1 MPLEENALT
10 LLSIIK
16 EELEITI
23 TDNDSIL
30 ERYINAASEF
40 ILKYVERD
48 LIRKTYTDERYV
60 GTDSTLLYLDN
71 YPVESI
77 TSIFIDDYELDE
89 TDGDYEITES
99 DKEIGKL
106 YRQAIWP
113 ATSKIYGD
121 LTATAYNESE
131 RNITVTYIAGYCTPK
146 QDDESECTRNLP
158 YDIEEVC
165 IGLVSRRYNIRCA
178 GNQGQQNIKI
188 GQFQTTWRSLLDDE
202 YIAVLEKYKRRS

>member
-1 MPLEENALT
+1 MPLIEKALT
-10 LLSIIK
+10 TLAAVK
-16 EELEITI
+16 EELEIT
-23 TDNDSIL
+23 DVAQDSIL
-30 ERYINAASEF
+30 ERYINASSEF
-40 ILKYVERD
+40 IIQYVERD
-48 LIRKTYTDERYV
+48 LIRKTYTDERYK

-77 TSIFIDDYELDE
+77 TSIFIDDYELNE
-89 TDGDYEITES
+89 TDGDYEIAES
-99 DKEIGKL
+99 DKEIGRL

-113 ATSKIYGD
+113 AAARIYGD
-121 LTATAYNESE
+121 LTATRFNETD
-131 RNITVTYIAGYCTPK
+131 RNITANYIAGYCTPK
-146 QDDESECTRNLP
+146 QDDESECARNLP

-202 YIAVLEKYKRRS
+202 YIATLERYKRRS